1 MIFICLAIEL
11 VPIIMET
18 LISIAAF
25 TLIVGFIVILAL
37 LVAYVGMRS
46 RVKKLEDR
54 VSHLESQTEKTEELT
69 IQEEKLDAVIAD
81 SMVQAEGDTIGARA
95 SYQEFHEEPA
105 TTENQS
111 DARRNLKQSKYSLP
125 DFSWTWFEDTV
136 GKRWMTWVGAL
147 ALFLSCGFFLKH
159 AFDSGWIGPT
169 GRVVLGLFSGCVLL
183 FLGDNFLRKRMS
195 ALGQGLMGAGLAI
208 LYVSIFAGF
217 SIYKLMPQSMAF
229 GSMVVVTAA
238 GMCLAVFHN
247 ALPLGFIAVLGGF
260 LTPPMLST
268 GRDPR
273 DALFAYILLLDLG
286 VLGVAFFKTW
296 RPLSVLAF
304 AGSWLIFAGWYT
316 NFYKDSA
323 LAPTLMWASTF
334 YLIFL
339 LIPFVYK
346 FRKREATTIEQFG
359 LSLSNAVVAFTI
371 FYILLYEDYKHA
383 LGFMSVAMSASYLIL
398 AYLTRTRIP
407 GDTKA
412 LFGFA
417 GMCVVFLTLAVPLHL
432 KFHGVTMAWSVE
444 GPVLVFLGYIFR
456 YRPVRIA
463 GMAVL
468 LIAAFRLFAFHWP
481 LHKEFYYLFWNT
493 RFAAAIS
500 IALASLVYSIIHYRN
515 RDQATTT
522 DKYLMAAS
530 AIFGAFLALI
540 ICHAELDKWL
550 QYKSVEIGWN
560 RDYLRLSTLEF
571 LWSLGALGF
580 IAASFRFKF
589 KYFLF
594 SSLLALLVAAIIGIG
609 LYGIRMYEGRV
620 IFLNLRFASC
630 AFAATILFLAAYT
643 AIKFADDWDMTKYNI
658 LNIILSLSGLI
669 LLMLLSAEVYTYFYE
684 TSLSSLR
691 GRRLGQM
698 SLSAVWGLYAIVAIV
713 IGFIKELRP
722 LRLAGLGLLAVTAL
736 KAILL
741 DLAGLDQI
749 YRIISFVI
757 LGAAMIAASF
767 LYHRLE
773 KRDTGLSSKGIE
785 G

>member
-1 MIFICLAIEL
+1 
-11 VPIIMET
+11 MET

-37 LVAYVGMRS
+37 LVAYVGLRS
-46 RVKKLEDR
+46 RINRLEVR
-54 VSHLESQTEKTEELT
+54 VLDLESKTDKTEELT
-69 IQEEKLDAVIAD
+69 INEEKLDTIIAD
-81 SMVQAEGDTIGARA
+81 TMLKAQVDSIEAEDLE
-95 SYQEFHEEPA
+95 QQDLKEERLKEP
-105 TTENQS
+105 TTDKAPLDKLN
-111 DARRNLKQSKYSLP
+111 APKQRKPLHG
-125 DFSWTWFEDTV
+125 DFSWSWFEDTV

-169 GRVVLGLFSGCVLL
+169 GRVILGLFSGCVLL

-208 LYVSIFAGF
+208 LYVSIFAAF
-217 SIYKLMPQSMAF
+217 SIYKLMPQSVAF
-229 GSMVVVTAA
+229 GTMVIVTTA

-247 ALPLGFIAVLGGF
+247 AMPLGFLAVLGGF

-273 DALFAYILLLDLG
+273 DALFAYMLLLDLG

-304 AGSWLIFAGWYT
+304 AGSWLLFAGWYI
-316 NFYKDSA
+316 NFHKDSA
-323 LAPTLMWASTF
+323 LVPTLVWASIF

-346 FRKREATTIEQFG
+346 FRKKEATTIEQFG

-371 FYILLYEDYKHA
+371 FYILLYKDYKHA
-383 LGFMSVAMSASYLIL
+383 LGFMSVTMSASYLIL

-407 GDTKA
+407 GDKKA

-432 KFHGVTMAWSVE
+432 KFHGVTMAWSIE
-444 GPVLVFLGYIFR
+444 GPVLVFLGYLFR

-468 LIAAFRLFAFHWP
+468 VIAAFRLFAFHWP
-481 LHKEFYYLFWNT
+481 LHKELYYLFWNT
-493 RFAAAIS
+493 RFAAAMS

-515 RDQATTT
+515 RDKSTTM
-522 DKYLMAAS
+522 DKYLMASS
-530 AIFGAFLALI
+530 AMFGAFLALI

-550 QYKSVEIGWN
+550 QFKAVEIDWN
-560 RDYLRLSTLEF
+560 RDYLRFSILKF

-594 SSLLALLVAAIIGIG
+594 SSLLALAVAGIIGIQ
-609 LYGIRMYEGRV
+609 LYEIRMYEDRV

-630 AFAATILFLAAYT
+630 AFGSAMLFFAAYV
-643 AIKFADDWDMTKYNI
+643 ALKFADDWDMTKYNI
-658 LNIILSLSGLI
+658 LNIILSVSCLA

-684 TSLSSLR
+684 TSLSTIR

-698 SLSAVWGLYAIVAIV
+698 SLSAVWGLYAIAAIV
-713 IGFIKELRP
+713 IGFLKELRP
-722 LRLAGLGLLAVTAL
+722 LRLAGLGLLAITAI
-736 KAILL
+736 KALIL

-757 LGAAMIAASF
+757 LGAAMIGASF
-767 LYHRLE
+767 IYHRLE
-773 KRDTGLSSKGIE
+773 KRDAGSSSKGIE

>member
-1 MIFICLAIEL
+1 
-11 VPIIMET
+11 MET
-18 LISIAAF
+18 LLSLAASLF
-25 TLIVGFIVILAL
+25 LLGFLVILAL
-37 LVAYVGMRS
+37 LVAYVRLRS
-46 RVKKLEDR
+46 RIKKLEAR
-54 VSHLESQTEKTEELT
+54 VLDLESKKERTEELA
-69 IQEEKLDAVIAD
+69 IQEEELDALVAD
-81 SMVQAEGDTIGARA
+81 SVVKTQSETIDDQALYTEL
-95 SYQEFHEEPA
+95 HEAPA
-105 TTENQS
+105 TSEES
-111 DARRNLKQSKYSLP
+111 LDAERSLKQAKFSLP
-125 DFSWTWFEDTV
+125 DFSWAWFEDTV
-136 GKRWMTWVGAL
+136 GKRWMTWVGAI

-169 GRVVLGLFSGCVLL
+169 GRVILGLFSGCVLL

-217 SIYKLMPQSMAF
+217 SIYKLTPQSVAF
-229 GSMVVVTAA
+229 GTMVIVTAA

-268 GRDPR
+268 GTDPR
-273 DALFAYILLLDLG
+273 DALFAYMLLLDLG

-304 AGSWLIFAGWYT
+304 AGSWLLFAGWYI
-316 NFYKDSA
+316 NFYKESA
-323 LAPTLMWASTF
+323 LVPTLVWASIF

-417 GMCVVFLTLAVPLHL
+417 GMCVVFLTLAIPLHL

-468 LIAAFRLFAFHWP
+468 VIAAFRLFAFHWP

-515 RDQATTT
+515 RDQATIV

-550 QYKSVEIGWN
+550 QFKAVEIGWN
-560 RDYLRLSTLEF
+560 KEYLRFTILEF

-580 IAASFRFKF
+580 VAASIRFKF

-594 SSLLALLVAAIIGIG
+594 SSLPALVVAAIIGIQ
-609 LYGIRMYEGRV
+609 LYDLRVYEGRV
-620 IFLNLRFASC
+620 LFLNLRLLSC
-630 AFAATILFLAAYT
+630 AFGVAILFFAAYT
-643 AIKFADDWDMTKYNI
+643 ALKFADDWDMRQYNI
-658 LNIILSLSGLI
+658 LNILLSGSGLI

-684 TSLSSLR
+684 TALSSIK

-698 SLSAVWGLYAIVAIV
+698 SLSAVWGLYAIAAIV
-713 IGFIKELRP
+713 MGFIKELRP
-722 LRLAGLGLLAVTAL
+722 LRLAGLGLLAITAI
-736 KAILL
+736 KALIL

-767 LYHRLE
+767 IYHRLE
-773 KRDTGLSSKGIE
+773 KRDTGLNSKGIQ